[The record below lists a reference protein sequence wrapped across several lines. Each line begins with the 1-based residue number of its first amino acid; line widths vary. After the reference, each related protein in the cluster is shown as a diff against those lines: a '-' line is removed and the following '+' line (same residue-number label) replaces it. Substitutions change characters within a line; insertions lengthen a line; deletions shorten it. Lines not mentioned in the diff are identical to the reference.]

1 MIAVAL
7 TFVFLLGVTL
17 PRQYRSTDA
26 RAKPLSQLLV
36 EDVLHPGPAVQDF
49 FAGPD
54 TAMVDGLAVEL
65 QFVPNSVGYQ
75 LGRTYLEAVS
85 RPVPRAIWAEKP
97 RAAETQLMAAIWP
110 QFASAGVGFS
120 FSLFGEPYL
129 NFGLFG
135 VIAVLLAFGVSWRAA
150 YAWYTRAP
158 MNPFVISLYAL
169 SWPFLFVYMRGG
181 LGIDFQRQ
189 VIYLLPVLLAYLFV
203 RRSRIAPPNT
213 VPRPP
218 FRASSFALD
227 SVTHP

>member
-1 MIAVAL
+1 
-7 TFVFLLGVTL
+7 
-17 PRQYRSTDA
+17 
-26 RAKPLSQLLV
+26 LV
-36 EDVLHPGPAVQDF
+36 LEDTLHPGQALQDF
-49 FAGPD
+49 FAGAD

-65 QFVPNSVGYQ
+65 QFVPSRIDYQ
-75 LGRTYLEAVS
+75 MGRTYLEALAL
-85 RPVPRAIWAEKP
+85 PIPRAIWAEKP

-120 FSLFGEPYL
+120 FSLSGEPYL

-135 VIAVLLAFGVSWRAA
+135 VVALFFAFGVLWRAA
-150 YAWYTRAP
+150 YAWFRRAP
-158 MNPFVISLYAL
+158 MNPFVITFYAL

-213 VPRPP
+213 VPRPSL
-218 FRASSFALD
+218 RNSSFALD
-227 SVTHP
+227 SVTRP